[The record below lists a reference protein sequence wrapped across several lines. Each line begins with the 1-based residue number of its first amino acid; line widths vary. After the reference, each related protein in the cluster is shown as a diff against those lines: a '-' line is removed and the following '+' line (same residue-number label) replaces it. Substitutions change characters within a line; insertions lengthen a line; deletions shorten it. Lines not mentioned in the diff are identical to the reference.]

1 MSSDVRLWEEN
12 EEPLVRY
19 LLGNVSPGEQAEIED
34 RLFVE
39 EDFHDRMRAAGDD
52 LIDAYLAGSLPPE
65 DKARFEAH
73 FLASPRRRARFELV
87 RDIVSAVQESAAEA
101 QPAER
106 AVPLA
111 AKPRRIPRWALAA
124 ALLVA
129 AAGLVIA
136 LRRPAPP
143 LPPLT
148 TTPIPPASDVSVV
161 RLGERSGQPV
171 EIALASRARTLRLQ
185 APVPDDRHPT
195 FVAVLR
201 STDGAPVW
209 QARDLVP
216 SGPDEPL
223 DLTVPAA
230 LLVADRYELS
240 IEGETLRGVPPRK
253 KTTLTYT
260 LRIYRQSP

>member
-52 LIDAYLAGSLPPE
+52 LIDAYLTGSLPPE
-65 DKARFEAH
+65 DRARFEAH

-101 QPAER
+101 RPAER
-106 AVPLA
+106 AV
-111 AKPRRIPRWALAA
+111 PRWALAA

-129 AAGLVIA
+129 AAGLAIA
-136 LRRPAPP
+136 LLRPTPVP
-143 LPPLT
+143 PPLT
-148 TTPIPPASDVSVV
+148 TSTIPPASEVSVV
-161 RLGERSGQPV
+161 RLAERSGQPV
-171 EIALASRARTLRLQ
+171 EIALASRVRTLRLQ

-240 IEGETLRGVPPRK
+240 IEGETLRGVPPHK